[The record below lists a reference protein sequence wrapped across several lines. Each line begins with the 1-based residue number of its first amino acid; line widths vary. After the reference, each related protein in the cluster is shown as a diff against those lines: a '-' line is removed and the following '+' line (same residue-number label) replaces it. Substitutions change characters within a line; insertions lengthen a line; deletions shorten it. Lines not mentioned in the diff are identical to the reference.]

1 MFFSSKLSCVP
12 RSSNRLKIICN
23 LLSKG
28 LKAWESGIQ
37 LFEQVF
43 ANREK
48 IFKGKRI
55 LELGSG
61 CGLAGVLISA
71 LCELESYTFTDH
83 HPKVLSLIKE
93 NLEINGFSLTKG
105 PDKKLNKFYE
115 FEDEDGNK
123 SAKYYETDTDEPAEP
138 FGSSFKTSSFN
149 GFGSFVR
156 QGPMDLKQ
164 LTKKKNEFDF
174 DDKFTKF
181 SLNDDIFSSS
191 DGFKDPGAYGFGGG
205 DSVCTDLSLA
215 GESAAADKGIKE
227 KIKQF
232 DKQLDNFE
240 QMLLDFEKKLCVVE
254 SESKSQRA
262 RPVASRK
269 GNSKNRNR
277 NVNVSEL
284 DWFSSAN
291 EIVSQLERV
300 RPDYVIASDI
310 VYDPKII
317 PDLIRVFR
325 LCLSTLDCGIIVV
338 CSIRNEETIKEF
350 EQRLRRLQKEEQG
363 VTIQRNKLSAKL
375 TYFENLEL
383 SGKKF
388 VLYNIRNDGE
398 DEEE

>member
-1 MFFSSKLSCVP
+1 M
-12 RSSNRLKIICN
+12 
-23 LLSKG
+23 
-28 LKAWESGIQ
+28 
-37 LFEQVF
+37 
-43 ANREK
+43 
-48 IFKGKRI
+48 FKGKRI

-71 LCELESYTFTDH
+71 LCELECYTFTDH
-83 HPKVLSLIKE
+83 HEKVLSLIKD

-115 FEDEDGNK
+115 FEDDDGNK
-123 SAKYYETDTDEPAEP
+123 SAKYYETDTDEPPEA

-174 DDKFTKF
+174 DDKFNKF
-181 SLNDDIFSSS
+181 SLNDDPFSLS
-191 DGFKDPGAYGFGGG
+191 DGFKDASADTFGR
-205 DSVCTDLSLA
+205 DSICSDLA
-215 GESAAADKGIKE
+215 GESTTADKGISE

-254 SESKSQRA
+254 GENNS
-262 RPVASRK
+262 RPRVRPAASRNSK
-269 GNSKNRNR
+269 SKNRNR

-291 EIVSQLERV
+291 EIVSQLERI

-350 EQRLRRLQKEEQG
+350 EQRLRRLQKEEQSL
-363 VTIQRNKLSAKL
+363 TIQRNKLSAKL

-388 VLYNIRNDGE
+388 VLYNIRNDGSE